1 MCVCA
6 GMDMSVLVQKRVVS
20 TSLYVCR
27 ACSLAEEE
35 GWGEYI

>member
-1 MCVCA
+1 MCVCV
-6 GMDMSVLVQKRVVS
+6 GMGVHVLVQEKS

-27 ACSLAEEE
+27 ACSLVEEE